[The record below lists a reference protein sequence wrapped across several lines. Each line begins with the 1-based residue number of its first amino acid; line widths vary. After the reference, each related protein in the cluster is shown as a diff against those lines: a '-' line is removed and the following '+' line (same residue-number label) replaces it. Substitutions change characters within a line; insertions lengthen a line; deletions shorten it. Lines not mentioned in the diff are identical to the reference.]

1 METHPARRD
10 VPFRRANGNRRFSSA
25 PLRLC
30 GKRRFF
36 GLTKTEGNAVTEPLV
51 KTSFGEGVY
60 TITLNRPGKRN
71 AVSDRLLEAI
81 DKAFQSAPED
91 TRAIIL
97 AGEGKHFCAGLDL
110 AEHQH
115 REPFGV
121 MLHSQGWHKIFH
133 RIQHGG
139 IPVIAAMQGA
149 VIGGGLELATATHVR
164 VAEPSTIYQ
173 LPEGRHGIFVG
184 GGASVRV
191 ARIIGQG
198 RMCEMML
205 TGRIY
210 DAAEGQRLGLS
221 HYLVGEGESLAK
233 AQELAKRIAENS
245 HMANWAMVTAI
256 ARITNMATDDGFYV
270 ESLTAALTQTS
281 PEVVER
287 IGHFLQRKGKGPQT

>member
-1 METHPARRD
+1 M
-10 VPFRRANGNRRFSSA
+10 
-25 PLRLC
+25 
-30 GKRRFF
+30 
-36 GLTKTEGNAVTEPLV
+36 TEPLV

-191 ARIIGQG
+191 GKIIGPD
-198 RMCEMML
+198 RMTEMML
-205 TGRIY
+205 TGRRY
-210 DAAEGQRLGLS
+210 NAEDGYRLGLS
-221 HYLVGEGESLAK
+221 HYLVEQGQALDEAMRLAAQIATNAPLSNWASITAVSNIGDMSMANGLYTESLA
-233 AQELAKRIAENS
+233 A
-245 HMANWAMVTAI
+245 AI
-256 ARITNMATDDGFYV
+256 AQSSDEANRRMQ
-270 ESLTAALTQTS
+270 E
-281 PEVVER
+281 
-287 IGHFLQRKGKGPQT
+287 FLNRKKG